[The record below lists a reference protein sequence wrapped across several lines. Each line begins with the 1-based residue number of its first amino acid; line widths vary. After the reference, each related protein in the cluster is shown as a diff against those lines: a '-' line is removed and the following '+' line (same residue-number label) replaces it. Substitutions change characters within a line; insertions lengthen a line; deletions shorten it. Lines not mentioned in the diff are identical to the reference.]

1 MQNGKNVLNSQKR
14 HGLIYVFFSQLSDI
28 LIIILLIAAAISFFT
43 AIAEKS
49 NDYADSIIILMIV
62 ILNAVM
68 GTVQNSKAMK
78 AIDALKK
85 LTSPHSTVLRDG
97 IQKEI
102 LSEDIVEGDIIL
114 LKTGDIIPCDARL
127 IESNSLLCDESS
139 LTGESIGVEKSAVD
153 YSNSNLPLSEQ
164 KNMIFSSCAVLRGNC
179 KAICVATGMDTQV
192 GHIAK
197 LLDSSDSPDTPL
209 KKRLNKTGSILG
221 IAILFICA
229 GIFLLGIFKSYPPMP
244 MFMISISLAVA
255 AIPEGLPAIVTTL
268 LSLGVSKMV
277 KCNVIVRH
285 LPAVEAL
292 GCATVICS
300 DKTGTL
306 TQNKMA
312 VTKIALPDSSEQQS
326 SSQGVKLFSYGVL
339 CCNATEENA
348 EPTEKAIYEAA
359 KKATDISAL
368 RFSYN
373 RLKEIPFSS
382 ERKMM
387 SVVYNFKGKE
397 LVITKGAPDY
407 ILPLCSNVEYGGK
420 IQAMS
425 LSIKEK
431 ILQQNENMAQ
441 QALRVIAVAYKNNA
455 SAPLES
461 SLTFLGLMGI
471 IDPPRP
477 EAVSAIQEC
486 KNAGIKTVM
495 ITGDHLITA
504 TAIADKMGILN
515 GKKAI
520 TGAELD
526 KLSDKQLSRQIYDY
540 SVFARV
546 TPAHKARIV
555 KAFRSRGE
563 IVAMTG
569 DGVNDAPALKLSDIG
584 CAMGKNGT
592 QVAKEASDLILTDDN
607 FASIVTAV
615 KEGRGIYENIK
626 RAVRFLLSCNVGEI
640 LAVSSCFLLSL
651 PTALAPIQ
659 LLFVN
664 LVTDG
669 LPALALGAEKPNS
682 DIMHRK
688 PVNPKDS
695 LFSNGLGLTIIAEG
709 IMIGLLALF
718 TYVSGLFYFTKEA
731 ASTMCFCVLSLS
743 QLAHTLNMKSEK
755 SLFKCN
761 PLKNKFL
768 ALSILICTFLQ
779 VSVVSLPFLA
789 NIFNVVPLSIYQWSF
804 VFFISLLP
812 IVLTEAKKL
821 IRKFFTRR
829 TLL

>member
-1 MQNGKNVLNSQKR
+1 MQNGKNVLSSQKR

-43 AIAEKS
+43 AIAERS
-49 NDYADSIIILMIV
+49 NDYADSIIILLIV
-62 ILNAVM
+62 VLNALM
-68 GTVQNSKAMK
+68 GTIQNSKAQK

-97 IQKEI
+97 IQREI
-102 LSEDIVEGDIIL
+102 LSEDIVVGDIVL
-114 LKTGDIIPCDARL
+114 LKTGDIIPCDAKL
-127 IESNSLLCDESS
+127 IESTSLLCDESA
-139 LTGESIGVEKSAVD
+139 LTGESIGVEKNADSLG
-153 YSNSNLPLSEQ
+153 NSKLPISEQ
-164 KNMIFSSCAVLRGNC
+164 KNMIFSSTAVLRGSC
-179 KAICVATGMDTQV
+179 KALCVATGMNTQV
-192 GHIAK
+192 GHIAN
-197 LLDSSDSPDTPL
+197 LLDNSISPDTPL

-229 GIFLLGIFKSYPPMP
+229 GIFILGIIKSYPPML

-306 TQNKMA
+306 TQNKMT
-312 VTKIALPDSSEQQS
+312 VTNVLLPDGSENTSSA
-326 SSQGVKLFSYGVL
+326 QGIKLLSYATL
-339 CCNATEENA
+339 CCNISEENT

-359 KKATDISAL
+359 KKVTDTNAL
-368 RFSYN
+368 KLSYR

-387 SVVYNFKGKE
+387 SVVVSSKGKE
-397 LVITKGAPDY
+397 TVITKGAPDY
-407 ILPLCSNVEYGGK
+407 LLPLCTNVEYGGK
-420 IQAMS
+420 VQAMS
-425 LSIKEK
+425 PLFKEK
-431 ILQQNENMAQ
+431 ILSQNESMANK
-441 QALRVIAVAYKNNA
+441 ALRVIAVAYKNTA
-455 SAPLES
+455 SSNIES
-461 SLTFLGLMGI
+461 SLTFLGLIGI

-477 EAVSAIQEC
+477 EAIEAIKEC

-504 TAIADKMGILN
+504 AAIADNMGILN

-520 TGAELD
+520 TGAQLD
-526 KLSDKQLSRQIYDY
+526 TLSDKQLIRQIYDY
-540 SVFARV
+540 TVFARV

-555 KAFRSRGE
+555 KAYRSRGE

-669 LPALALGAEKPNS
+669 LPALALGAEKPNK

-695 LFSNGLGLTIIAEG
+695 LFSDGLGVTIVIEG

-718 TYVSGLFYFTKEA
+718 TYIYGLSHYSNEI

-743 QLAHTLNMKSEK
+743 QLAHTLNMRSNK
-755 SLFKCN
+755 SLFKCGFF
-761 PLKNKFL
+761 KNKFL
-768 ALSILICTFLQ
+768 TLSILICSALQ
-779 VSVVSLPFLA
+779 VCVVSLPFFA
-789 NIFNVVPLSIYQWSF
+789 NIFNVVSLSLYQWGM
-804 VFFISLLP
+804 VFAVSALP
-812 IVLTEAKKL
+812 IVIKEVQKL
-821 IRKFFTRR
+821 ICSITGIKNKN
-829 TLL
+829 